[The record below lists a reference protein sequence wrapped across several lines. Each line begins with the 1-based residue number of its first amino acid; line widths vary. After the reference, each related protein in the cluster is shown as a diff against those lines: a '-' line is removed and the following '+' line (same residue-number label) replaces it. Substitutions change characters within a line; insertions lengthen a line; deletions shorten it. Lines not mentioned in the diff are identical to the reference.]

1 MLAVIGENVV
11 DLLPDATDPNG
22 MYRACL
28 GGSPFNVAIGAA
40 RQQIQVS
47 YISPLSQ
54 DNFGRQFADY
64 LNQNGA
70 NYGLDSFSLCPSS
83 LALVSNNEQL
93 QPQYSLYRSGIADRD
108 ICADRQIAA
117 LPPACQLLHLGSLAL
132 ESDDA
137 PRIRQVVAAAKARGI
152 QIALD
157 INVRLNAVSDPAA
170 YRSFVLEMIQQS
182 DFIKASDEDLQL
194 LFAAMALPDAIA
206 AIRQAAPAAM
216 LALTEG
222 DKGAAIFWQHHQIKL
237 PVIAAVPFVDTV
249 GAGDTFWANLLAALL
264 KLGLP
269 DASRCSALQLEQCL
283 TRAMLAASLNIAC
296 KGCNP
301 PTLAQ
306 LDHAMANYQQSQV

>member
-11 DLLPDATDPNG
+11 DLLPDANG
-22 MYRACL
+22 LYRPCL

-54 DNFGRQFADY
+54 DNFGSQFAEY
-64 LNQNGA
+64 LRQNGA
-70 NYGLDSFSLCPSS
+70 QYGLEDFSRCPSA
-83 LALVSNNEQL
+83 LALVSINAQL
-93 QPQYSLYRSGIADRD
+93 QPQYSLYRTGIADRD

-132 ESDDA
+132 ESEDA
-137 PRIRQVVAAAKARGI
+137 PRIRQVVAAAKKRGI

-157 INVRLNAVSDPAA
+157 INVRLNAVSDPIA
-170 YRSFVLEMIQQS
+170 YRNFVLEMIQQS
-182 DFIKASDEDLQL
+182 DFIKASDEDLEL
-194 LFAAMALPDAIA
+194 LFPMMALPDAVA
-206 AIRQAAPAAM
+206 AISRAAPAAL

-222 DKGAAIFWQHHQIKL
+222 DKGASIFWQHHQLRL
-237 PVIAAVPFVDTV
+237 PVITAVPFVDTV

-269 DASRCSALQLEQCL
+269 DASRCTALQLEQCL

-306 LDHAMANYQQSQV
+306 LDNALENYNQS

>member
-11 DLLPDATDPNG
+11 DLLPDANG
-22 MYRACL
+22 LYRPCL

-54 DNFGRQFADY
+54 DNFGSQFAEY
-64 LNQNGA
+64 LRQNGA
-70 NYGLDSFSLCPSS
+70 QYGLEDFSRCPSA
-83 LALVSNNEQL
+83 LALVSINAQL
-93 QPQYSLYRSGIADRD
+93 QPQYSLYRTGIADRD

-117 LPPACQLLHLGSLAL
+117 LPSACELLHLGSLAL
-132 ESDDA
+132 ESEDA
-137 PRIRQVVAAAKARGI
+137 PRIRQVVAAAKKRGI

-157 INVRLNAVSDPAA
+157 INVRLNAVSDPIA
-170 YRSFVLEMIQQS
+170 YRNFVLEMIQQS
-182 DFIKASDEDLQL
+182 DFIKASDEDLEL
-194 LFAAMALPDAIA
+194 LFPALALPDAVA
-206 AIRQAAPAAM
+206 AISQAAPAAL

-222 DKGAAIFWQHHQIKL
+222 DKGAAIFWQHHQLRL
-237 PVIAAVPFVDTV
+237 PVITAVPSVDTV

-269 DASRCSALQLEQCL
+269 DASRCTALQLEQCL

-306 LDHAMANYQQSQV
+306 LDNALENYNLSKV

>member
-11 DLLPDATDPNG
+11 DLLPDATGLFRP
-22 MYRACL
+22 CL

-54 DNFGRQFADY
+54 DNFGRQFAEY
-64 LNQNGA
+64 LRQNGA
-70 NYGLDSFSLCPSS
+70 TYGLDSFSQCPSS
-83 LALVSNNEQL
+83 LALVSIDEQR

-117 LPPACQLLHLGSLAL
+117 LPSACQLLHLGSLAL
-132 ESDDA
+132 ESEDA
-137 PRIRQVVAAAKARGI
+137 PRIRQVVAAAKKRGI

-157 INVRLNAVSDPAA
+157 INVRLNAVSDAAA
-170 YRSFVLEMIQQS
+170 YRNFVLEMIQQS
-182 DFIKASDEDLQL
+182 DFIKASDEDLAL
-194 LFAAMALPDAIA
+194 LFAAMTLPDAVA

-222 DKGAAIFWQHHQIKL
+222 DKGATIFWQHHQIKL
-237 PVIAAVPFVDTV
+237 PVIPAAPFVDTV

-269 DASRCSALQLEQCL
+269 EASQCDALQLKQCL

-306 LDHAMANYQQSQV
+306 LDDALTSYNQRQV

>member
-11 DLLPDATDPNG
+11 DLLPDANG
-22 MYRACL
+22 LYRPCL

-54 DNFGRQFADY
+54 DNFGSQFAEY
-64 LNQNGA
+64 LRQNGGH
-70 NYGLDSFSLCPSS
+70 YGLEDFSRCPSA
-83 LALVSNNEQL
+83 LALVSINAQL
-93 QPQYSLYRSGIADRD
+93 QPQYSLYRTGIADRD

-132 ESDDA
+132 ESEDA
-137 PRIRQVVAAAKARGI
+137 PRIRQVVAAAKNRGI

-157 INVRLNAVSDPAA
+157 INVRLNAVSDPIA
-170 YRSFVLEMIQQS
+170 YRNFVLEMIQQS
-182 DFIKASDEDLQL
+182 DFIKASDEDLEL
-194 LFAAMALPDAIA
+194 LFPLMALPDAVA
-206 AIRQAAPAAM
+206 AISRAAPAAL

-222 DKGAAIFWQHHQIKL
+222 DKGAAIFWQHHQLRL
-237 PVIAAVPFVDTV
+237 PVITAVPFVDTV

-269 DASRCSALQLEQCL
+269 DASQCSALQLEQCL

-306 LDHAMANYQQSQV
+306 LDNALENYIQSKV

>member
-11 DLLPDATDPNG
+11 DLLPDANG
-22 MYRACL
+22 LYRPCL

-64 LNQNGA
+64 LRQNGA
-70 NYGLDSFSLCPSS
+70 TYGLDSFSRCPSS
-83 LALVSNNEQL
+83 LALVSINEQL

-132 ESDDA
+132 ESEDA

-157 INVRLNAVSDPAA
+157 INVRLNAVSDPIA

-194 LFAAMALPDAIA
+194 LFAALALPDAVA
-206 AIRQAAPAAM
+206 TIRQTAPAAL

-222 DKGAAIFWQHHQIKL
+222 DKGAAIFWQDHQIRL
-237 PVIAAVPFVDTV
+237 PVITAVPFVDTV

-269 DASRCSALQLEQCL
+269 DASQCHALQLEQCL
-283 TRAMLAASLNIAC
+283 TRAMLAASLNIAS

-301 PTLAQ
+301 PTLLQ
-306 LDHAMANYQQSQV
+306 LDQAMENYQQSQV

>member
-11 DLLPDATDPNG
+11 DLLPDANG
-22 MYRACL
+22 LYRPCL

-54 DNFGRQFADY
+54 DNFGSQFAEY
-64 LNQNGA
+64 LRQNGA
-70 NYGLDSFSLCPSS
+70 EYGLEGFSRCPSA
-83 LALVSNNEQL
+83 LALVSINAQL
-93 QPQYSLYRSGIADRD
+93 QPQYSLYRTGIADRD

-132 ESDDA
+132 ESEDA
-137 PRIRQVVAAAKARGI
+137 PRIRQVVAAAKNRGI

-157 INVRLNAVSDPAA
+157 INVRLNAVSDPIA
-170 YRSFVLEMIQQS
+170 YRNFVLEMIQQS
-182 DFIKASDEDLQL
+182 DFIKASDEDLEL
-194 LFAAMALPDAIA
+194 LFPMMALPDAVA
-206 AIRQAAPAAM
+206 AISRAAPAAL

-222 DKGAAIFWQHHQIKL
+222 DKGASIFWQHHQLRL
-237 PVIAAVPFVDTV
+237 PVITAVPFVDTV

-296 KGCNP
+296 QGCNP
-301 PTLAQ
+301 PTLVQ
-306 LDHAMANYQQSQV
+306 LDNALENYNQN

>member
-11 DLLPDATDPNG
+11 DLLPDANG
-22 MYRACL
+22 LCRPCL

-64 LNQNGA
+64 LRHNGA
-70 NYGLDSFSLCPSS
+70 HYGLDSFSRCPSS
-83 LALVSNNEQL
+83 LALVSINEQL

-117 LPPACQLLHLGSLAL
+117 LSPACKMLHLGSLAL
-132 ESDDA
+132 ESEDA
-137 PRIRQVVAAAKARGI
+137 PRIRQVVAVAKARGI

-170 YRSFVLEMIQQS
+170 YRIFVLEMIRQS
-182 DFIKASDEDLQL
+182 DFIKASDEDLDL
-194 LFAAMALPDAIA
+194 LFTSMALPDAVA

-222 DKGAAIFWQHHQIKL
+222 DKGASLFWQHHQVQL
-237 PVIAAVPFVDTV
+237 PVIAATPFVDTV
-249 GAGDTFWANLLAALL
+249 GAGDTFWANLLCALL

-269 DASRCSALQLEQCL
+269 EASRCSALLLEQCL

-296 KGCNP
+296 QGCNP
-301 PTLAQ
+301 PTLVQ
-306 LDHAMANYQQSQV
+306 LDNALENYNQSKV